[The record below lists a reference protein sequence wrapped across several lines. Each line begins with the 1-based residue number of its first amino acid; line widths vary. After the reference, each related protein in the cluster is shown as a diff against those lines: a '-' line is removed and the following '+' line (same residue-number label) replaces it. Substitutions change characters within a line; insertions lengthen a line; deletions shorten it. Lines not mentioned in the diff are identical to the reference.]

1 MPNPAGLARTKAL
14 QEVLERLGDEAYAE
28 DLLFL
33 EAWERAPVPGVGTA
47 LRVAQ
52 IRRANPELAEAIRR
66 ELGMQK
72 KGKA

>member
-1 MPNPAGLARTKAL
+1 ME
-14 QEVLERLGDEAYAE
+14 QLGDEAYAE

-33 EAWERAPVPGVGTA
+33 EAWERAPVPGAGTA

-66 ELGMQK
+66 ELGLGK
-72 KGKA
+72 KGQA